1 MEKNYRY
8 YTNYDGGTKE
18 MKIYLKSKHG
28 LYDAEA
34 EYKDGIIIVK
44 KGSKIQLDFAEH
56 IRGGKTAK
64 KYREDKEYVN
74 QEGIVVRDCEFTS
87 ASTAAQFVTGR
98 STNGLVAWKVKDKVS
113 LKNFLASE

>member
-1 MEKNYRY
+1 ME
-8 YTNYDGGTKE
+8 
-18 MKIYLKSKHG
+18 IYLKSKQG

-34 EYKDGIIIVK
+34 EYKDGIITVK

-74 QEGIVVRDCEFTS
+74 QTVVVKDCEFTS

>member
-1 MEKNYRY
+1 MME
-8 YTNYDGGTKE
+8 
-18 MKIYLKSKHG
+18 IYLKSKQG

-34 EYKDGIIIVK
+34 EYKDGIITVK

-74 QEGIVVRDCEFTS
+74 QAGVVVKDCEFTS